1 MLKNINQFNIVVCA
15 SGGGGNFQTLI
26 DNQKKFDYNI
36 SLLIIDRIC
45 GAIKRAVKSNIEYV
59 VIEKKNVK
67 DNFFDVLDSKIP
79 ANTSLIV
86 LAGFMVI
93 IPRKFFQKRLTKII
107 NTHPSLL
114 PKYGGKGM
122 YGVKVQEAVIAN
134 KEKIAGCTIHYV
146 NENID
151 GGEIILQKKIIVNNN
166 ESPWELGGRIFKEE
180 GVLLVKAINI
190 IKGNLSV

>member
-1 MLKNINQFNIVVCA
+1 MPNNKNQFNIVVCA

-36 SLLIIDRIC
+36 NLLIVDRIC
-45 GAIKRAVKSNIEYV
+45 GAITRAVKSNIEHV
-59 VIEKKNVK
+59 VIEKKKNK
-67 DNFFDVLDSKIP
+67 DNFFEVLDSKIP
-79 ANTSLIV
+79 ADTNLIV
-86 LAGFMVI
+86 LAGFMPI
-93 IPRKFFQKRLTKII
+93 IPRKFCEKRHRKII

-151 GGEIILQKKIIVNNN
+151 EGEIILQKKIIINYN
-166 ESPWELGGRIFKEE
+166 ETPFELGGRVFKEE

-190 IKGNLSV
+190 IKENQSV

>member
-1 MLKNINQFNIVVCA
+1 MLNNKNQFNIVVCA

-36 SLLIIDRIC
+36 NLLIVDKIC

-59 VIEKKNVK
+59 VIEKKKIK
-67 DNFFDVLDSKIP
+67 DNFFEELDSKIP
-79 ANTSLIV
+79 ADTNLIV
-86 LAGFMVI
+86 LAGFMPI
-93 IPRKFFQKRLTKII
+93 IPNKFCQKRHKKII

-151 GGEIILQKKIIVNNN
+151 KGEIILQKKIIVNYN
-166 ESPWELGGRIFKEE
+166 ETPWELGGRVFKEE

-190 IKGNLSV
+190 IKENRSV